1 MKVALVHGRNPRT
14 HLGRKKRPFCGV
26 HQVAPGPQ
34 HSHTAF
40 PRGRRCT
47 GRLEGRARNKRNR
60 LLFMGGETEVDVNTC
75 SDVRTGSKHVTS
87 PEQEGS
93 HNNAKLGAR
102 EGRRRGR
109 WGQPGARGLPAA
121 PAHEAK
127 GTKRCRVWMPRAA
140 VPGQAP
146 TGPLPP
152 PQWQGLGSQR

>member
-1 MKVALVHGRNPRT
+1 MAGTRGHTLGERRGLSVASTRW
-14 HLGRKKRPFCGV
+14 
-26 HQVAPGPQ
+26 HQVPNTVTQPFQEAAGV
-34 HSHTAF
+34 
-40 PRGRRCT
+40 R